1 MSTKLSRGEFL
12 AGVVASGL
20 LGAGGAWA
28 QTNAAGG
35 LLITGGMVIDGS
47 GSKARRADVRVSGDR
62 ITQIGKLKPRAGERV
77 IEAGGMIVAPG
88 FIDTHSHVDGELME
102 LPDAQSHIRQG
113 ITTSIVGQDG
123 GSHLPLKDY
132 FAQVEAKHV
141 ALNIASFAGHGTI
154 RGEATG
160 KDYKRPVTSAEL
172 DKMRT
177 LMAQEMQAGALG
189 LSSGLEYDPGFYST
203 TDELAA
209 LAQVAGKYGGLYISH
224 VRDEGNQAVE
234 SFEELITIAR
244 RGGLPAQISHIK
256 LDTSPAWGKSG
267 DVLKRIDAANK
278 EGLDIS
284 ADVYPYLY
292 WQSTI
297 TVLIPSRDWQNRDL
311 WAKGLAEVGGA
322 DHVRLS
328 TYTPDAMWQ
337 GKTVAEIAAMTG
349 KDAITVIQEVVQKTH
364 GEGATGQESVVVTA
378 MTEEDLS
385 RFVASPRI
393 MFCTD
398 GGLRP
403 THPRGAGSF
412 PRILGVYVREKRL
425 MTLEQAIHKMTALP
439 AKRMSFADRGTL
451 RPGMKADIVIFDPTT
466 VKDTATVAD
475 PAAPPVGLPYVIVN
489 GAVVLDNNKITGSRP
504 GQVLRRT
511 GLAPG

>member
-1 MSTKLSRGEFL
+1 M
-12 AGVVASGL
+12 AGGL
-20 LGAGGAWA
+20 VGIAGAGWA
-28 QTNAAGG
+28 QADASGG
-35 LLITGGMVIDGS
+35 LLITGGMVIDGT
-47 GSKARRADVRVSGDR
+47 GGKARRADVRIVGDR
-62 ITQIGKLKPRAGERV
+62 IAQVGKLKPRKGERV
-77 IEAGGMIVAPG
+77 IDAANMIVAPG
-88 FIDTHSHVDGELME
+88 FIDTHSHVDGEL
-102 LPDAQSHIRQG
+102 LTRPDAETHIRQG

-132 FAQVEAKHV
+132 FAQLEAKHV

-160 KDYKRPVTSAEL
+160 KDYKRVVTPVEL
-172 DKMRT
+172 DKMRELT
-177 LMAQEMQAGALG
+177 AQEMQAGALG

-203 TDELAA
+203 TDELVACA
-209 LAQVAGKYGGLYISH
+209 EVAGRYGGLYISH
-224 VRDEGNQAVE
+224 VRDEGNQAIE

-244 RGGLPAQISHIK
+244 RGKLPAQISHIK
-256 LDTSPAWGKSG
+256 LDTSPSWGKAG
-267 DVLKRIDAANK
+267 DVLKRMDTANK

-322 DHVRLS
+322 EHIRLS

-337 GKTVAEIAAMTG
+337 GKTIAEIATMTG

-378 MTEEDLS
+378 MTEDDLS

-398 GGLRP
+398 GSLTP

-425 MTLEQAIHKMTALP
+425 LTLEQAIHKMTALP
-439 AKRMSFADRGTL
+439 AKRMGFRDRGTL
-451 RPGMKADIVIFDPTT
+451 KPGMKADVVIFDPTT
-466 VKDTATVAD
+466 VKDTATVAA

-489 GAVVLDNNKITGSRP
+489 GAVVLDNNKITGNRP
-504 GQVLRRT
+504 GQVLRHDPRSSFNR
-511 GLAPG
+511 A